1 MMEHSSACAVWL
13 YARSGDISMSV
24 LVDQME
30 ELLKEAERREY
41 TVVGTSQDQHNGYG
55 IRRTGLKLMMGAV
68 RSGTAHVVV
77 VWDLAR
83 IGKDN
88 KTLLRILSFLQ
99 DHGAVLITT
108 NTDLRY
114 ELSVRG
120 LECPL
125 RRRAFQKGRGVPW

>member
-1 MMEHSSACAVWL
+1 MEHSSACAVWL

-83 IGKDN
+83 IGKDCQSFGVHRM
-88 KTLLRILSFLQ
+88 LRSY
-99 DHGAVLITT
+99 GITSYIVVIFT
-108 NTDLRY
+108 I
-114 ELSVRG
+114 
-120 LECPL
+120 
-125 RRRAFQKGRGVPW
+125 